1 MIRALIQRL
10 LWSFATLLGTAILTF
25 ALVRVI
31 PGDPARA
38 IAGTKATPEL
48 VLRIRRDLGLD
59 APLHVQLGEHL
70 LRIARGD
77 LGTSY
82 VTQEPVLP
90 ALLRRLPVT
99 AAVAGTATVLWLLIS
114 IPLGLLSATR
124 PGTLV
129 DRLILVGSAICISLP
144 AFWVARMLQYTL
156 AYRAGW
162 FPVGG
167 LGSLAHLFLPAL
179 SLAILAS
186 GYYARLVHTQMVEIL
201 SSPYIRAARA
211 RGLGE
216 FSILVRHGL
225 RNALIPLVTILGMDV
240 AQLLGGVLFVENV
253 FAIPGIGTLAV
264 QAIGALDIPVIM
276 GTVLFSAFL
285 VVSANFVVDIAYRW
299 MDPRIRSAT

>member
-48 VLRIRRDLGLD
+48 VLRIRKDLGLD

-77 LGTSY
+77 LGVSY

-99 AAVAGTATVLWLLIS
+99 AALAGTATVLWLLTS

-124 PGTLV
+124 PGTLI

-167 LGSLAHLFLPAL
+167 MGTVAHLFLPAL

-201 SSPYIRAARA
+201 SSPFIRAARA

-264 QAIGALDIPVIM
+264 QAIGALDVPVIM

-285 VVSANFVVDIAYRW
+285 VVSANLVVDIAYRW

>member
-1 MIRALIQRL
+1 MTTAILKRL
-10 LWSFATLLGTAILTF
+10 FWSIATLLGTALLTF

-31 PGDPARA
+31 PGEPARA

-48 VLRIRRDLGLD
+48 VARIRQDLGLD
-59 APLHVQLGEHL
+59 DPLWIQLRDHL
-70 LRIARGD
+70 FRIARGD
-77 LGTSY
+77 LGVSY
-82 VTQEPVLP
+82 VTREPVLP

-99 AAVAGTATVLWLLIS
+99 AALAGAATVLWLLIS
-114 IPLGLLSATR
+114 IPLGILSATR
-124 PGTLV
+124 PGTWI
-129 DRLILVGSAICISLP
+129 DRLLLVASAVCISLP
-144 AFWVARMLQYTL
+144 AFWVARMLQYTF
-156 AYRAGW
+156 AYRTGW

-167 LGSLAHLFLPAL
+167 VGSVAHLLLPAL

-186 GYYARLVHTQMVEIL
+186 GYYARLVHNQMIEVL
-201 SSPYIRAARA
+201 ASPCIRAARA

-216 FSILVRHGL
+216 AAILFRHAL

-285 VVSANFVVDIAYRW
+285 VVSANLIVDIAYRW

>member
-25 ALVRVI
+25 ALVRVV

-48 VLRIRRDLGLD
+48 VLRIRKDLGLD

-99 AAVAGTATVLWLLIS
+99 AAVAGTATFLWLLIS

-124 PGTLV
+124 PGALV
-129 DRLILVGSAICISLP
+129 DRVILVGSAICISLP

-167 LGSLAHLFLPAL
+167 MGSLAHLFLPAL

-264 QAIGALDIPVIM
+264 QAIGALDVPVIM

-285 VVSANFVVDIAYRW
+285 VVSANFIVDIAYRW
-299 MDPRIRSAT
+299 MDPRIRSTT

>member
-1 MIRALIQRL
+1 
-10 LWSFATLLGTAILTF
+10 
-25 ALVRVI
+25 V
-31 PGDPARA
+31 
-38 IAGTKATPEL
+38 
-48 VLRIRRDLGLD
+48 
-59 APLHVQLGEHL
+59 
-70 LRIARGD
+70 
-77 LGTSY
+77 
-82 VTQEPVLP
+82 
-90 ALLRRLPVT
+90 
-99 AAVAGTATVLWLLIS
+99 
-114 IPLGLLSATR
+114 
-124 PGTLV
+124 
-129 DRLILVGSAICISLP
+129 ILVGSAICISLP

-167 LGSLAHLFLPAL
+167 MGSLAHLFLPAL

-285 VVSANFVVDIAYRW
+285 VVSANLVVDIAYRW
-299 MDPRIRSAT
+299 MDPRIRSTT

>member
-48 VLRIRRDLGLD
+48 VLRIRKDLGLD

-99 AAVAGTATVLWLLIS
+99 AAVAGTATVLWLVIS

-167 LGSLAHLFLPAL
+167 MGSVAHLFLPAL
-179 SLAILAS
+179 SLAILAA

-216 FSILVRHGL
+216 FSILIRHGL

-264 QAIGALDIPVIM
+264 QAIGALDVPVIM

-285 VVSANFVVDIAYRW
+285 VVSANLVVDIAYRW

>member
-25 ALVRVI
+25 ALVRVV

-48 VLRIRRDLGLD
+48 VLRIRKDLGLD
-59 APLHVQLGEHL
+59 APLPVQLGEHL

-99 AAVAGTATVLWLLIS
+99 AAVAGTATFLWLLIS

-129 DRLILVGSAICISLP
+129 DRVILVGSAICISLP

-167 LGSLAHLFLPAL
+167 MGSLAHLFLPAL

-285 VVSANFVVDIAYRW
+285 VVSANLVVDIAYRW
-299 MDPRIRSAT
+299 MDPRIRSTT